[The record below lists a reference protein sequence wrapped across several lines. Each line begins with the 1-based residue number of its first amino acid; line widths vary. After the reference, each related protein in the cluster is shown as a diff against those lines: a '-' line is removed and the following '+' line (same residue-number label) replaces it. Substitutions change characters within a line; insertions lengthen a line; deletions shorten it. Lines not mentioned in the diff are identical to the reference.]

1 VRIAKDIGKVTL
13 NRTMP
18 EMLPGSYL
26 LIRPLSRECLA
37 DDDGSG
43 DTLVTYDQWSAAEGD
58 LIGLVEGREATAP
71 FWPMKVPYD
80 SYNACILDDVDFE
93 PILSVG
99 RTSSEA
105 KGRE

>member
-1 VRIAKDIGKVTL
+1 MRIAKVIGKVTL
-13 NRTMP
+13 SRAVP

-26 LIRPLSRECLA
+26 LIRPLSRQCLA

-43 DTLVTYDQWSAAEGD
+43 DTLVTFDEWSAGEGD

-71 FWPMKVPYD
+71 FWPTKVPFD

-93 PILSVG
+93 PVLAMGPTV
-99 RTSSEA
+99 T
-105 KGRE
+105 KGGDRE